1 MGRVENRVAIVTGG
15 ARGIGAEVARALAA
29 EGADVGIVDLD
40 AVGAKA
46 RADDIATSSG
56 RRAVAV
62 PADLANAG
70 AADQVVA
77 SVLRELGRI
86 DILVNCAGIFVL
98 HPFLEFPAEA
108 WDQTIAVNLTGA
120 MRLTQAACRHMAANG
135 GGTVVNITSLGAEL
149 GGAGAAAY
157 SASKGGLK
165 ALTHVLAVELAPH
178 AIRVNAV
185 SPHAIDTPMTAGL
198 KENAELGAHVLAGI
212 PAGRFGQPADVAG
225 AVLYLVSDQASF
237 VTGATIDVQGGA
249 GVQIF

>member
-1 MGRVENRVAIVTGG
+1 MNRVENKVAIVTGG
-15 ARGIGAEVARALAA
+15 ASGIGAGVARALAA

-40 AVGAKA
+40 AAGAKA
-46 RADDIATSSG
+46 SAADIAASSG
-56 RRAVAV
+56 RRVIAV
-62 PADLANAG
+62 PADITEAG
-70 AADQVVA
+70 AAEQIVE
-77 SVLRELGRI
+77 SVTGELRRL

-120 MRLTQAACRHMAANG
+120 MRLTQAACRRMAASG
-135 GGTVVNITSLGAEL
+135 GGAVVNITSLGADL

-165 ALTHVLAVELAPH
+165 ALTHVLAVELAPQR
-178 AIRVNAV
+178 IRVNAV

-198 KENAELGAHVLAGI
+198 KENPELGAHVLAGI
-212 PAGRFGQPADVAG
+212 PAGRFGQPADIAA
-225 AVLYLVSDQASF
+225 AVVYLASDEASF
-237 VTGATIDVQGGA
+237 VTGATIAVQGGA

>member
-1 MGRVENRVAIVTGG
+1 MGRVQGQVAIVTGG
-15 ARGIGAEVARALAA
+15 AGGIGAEVARALAA

-40 AVGAKA
+40 AAGAKA
-46 RADDIATSSG
+46 RADEVAASSG
-56 RRAVAV
+56 RRVVAV
-62 PADLANAG
+62 PADLADPG
-70 AADQVVA
+70 AAEQIVE
-77 SVLRELGRI
+77 SVQSELGRP

-108 WDQTIAVNLTGA
+108 WDQAIAVNLTGA
-120 MRLTQAACRHMAANG
+120 MRLTQAACRRMAAG
-135 GGTVVNITSLGAEL
+135 GGGAVVNITSLGADL
-149 GGAGAAAY
+149 GGTGAAAY

-178 AIRVNAV
+178 GIRVNAV

-212 PAGRFGQPADVAG
+212 PAGRFGQPADVAA
-225 AVLYLVSDQASF
+225 AVVYLVSDEASF
-237 VTGATIDVQGGA
+237 VTGATIAVQGGA

>member
-1 MGRVENRVAIVTGG
+1 MGRVENRVAVVTGG

-29 EGADVGIVDLD
+29 EGADVGVVDID
-40 AVGAKA
+40 AVGAKTHA
-46 RADDIATSSG
+46 EDIAGSSG

-62 PADLANAG
+62 PADLADPG
-70 AADQVVA
+70 AADQIVTA
-77 SVLRELGRI
+77 VLAELGRI

-98 HPFLEFPAEA
+98 HPFLDFPADA
-108 WDQTIAVNLTGA
+108 WDQTIGVNLTGA

-135 GGTVVNITSLGAEL
+135 GGAVVNITSLGAEL

-225 AVLYLVSDQASF
+225 AVLYLVSDEASF
-237 VTGATIDVQGGA
+237 VTGATVDVQGGA